1 VQQTSCEAAAA
12 SVDSA
17 VNNSDWLYRHWL
29 AVDKADQELPGKGQY
44 LQIGKDC
51 ARSQV
56 QSEVTSALPSQ
67 VCAHKKGED
76 MLAEITNVCAHTSI
90 QLMSHSKKLY
100 YAVKTTHSSYSSG
113 LGASRTPV

>member
-1 VQQTSCEAAAA
+1 MQQAGCEAAVA

-17 VNNSDWLYRHWL
+17 VGNSGWLYRHWL

-44 LQIGKDC
+44 LQTGKDR

-67 VCAHKKGED
+67 VCAHNRRRH
-76 MLAEITNVCAHTSI
+76 ARCAH
-90 QLMSHSKKLY
+90 
-100 YAVKTTHSSYSSG
+100 
-113 LGASRTPV
+113 